1 MRGSIF
7 DFAFSY
13 AVGDRDG
20 IPAACDDHTASVS
33 FVEWPQLA
41 RGGVETIRLFC

>member
-7 DFAFSY
+7 DFSFSY

-20 IPAACDDHTASVS
+20 IPAVCDDPTASIS
-33 FVEWPQLA
+33 FVEGSQLA